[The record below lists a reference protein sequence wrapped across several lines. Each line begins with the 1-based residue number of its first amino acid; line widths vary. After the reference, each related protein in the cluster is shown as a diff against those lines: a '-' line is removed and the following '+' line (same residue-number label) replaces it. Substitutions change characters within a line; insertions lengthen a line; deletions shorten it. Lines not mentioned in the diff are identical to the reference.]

1 MFLDALEPDLVPVPG
16 TDIGAAIEAGISSF
30 DINTETERVIL
41 LITDGEDNE
50 NRGLEAARKA
60 LEKGVKIFVFGMGE
74 TSGGPIPAGDGK
86 GGFKKDEEGNL
97 VLSKLDEGNL
107 KKIASSTGGIYVRSI
122 AGDLDLDLLYFDG
135 IKSRTEDQ
143 TLKSGK
149 IKVYEERFAF
159 FVTAAVL
166 LLLLEGLIYDR
177 KSVKI

>member
-1 MFLDALEPDLVPVPG
+1 M
-16 TDIGAAIEAGISSF
+16 
-30 DINTETERVIL
+30 
-41 LITDGEDNE
+41 
-50 NRGLEAARKA
+50 
-60 LEKGVKIFVFGMGE
+60 
-74 TSGGPIPAGDGK
+74 
-86 GGFKKDEEGNL
+86 
-97 VLSKLDEGNL
+97 DEGNL

-149 IKVYEERFAF
+149 IKVYEERFVF

-177 KSVKI
+177 KPVKI